1 VTPENAW
8 IYAILPF
15 VTMAV
20 LTVGFIVVFR
30 QRSKTRHAFRTD
42 RGPSS
47 EPPRPWWLRP
57 WAWLVVIAVA
67 VVLAVFVSPWLMAV
81 ALIVVPFAWRARPR
95 RRPTVEPRT
104 NGHAHRD
111 GGAFTAE

>member
-1 VTPENAW
+1 
-8 IYAILPF
+8 
-15 VTMAV
+15 
-20 LTVGFIVVFR
+20 
-30 QRSKTRHAFRTD
+30 
-42 RGPSS
+42 
-47 EPPRPWWLRP
+47 
-57 WAWLVVIAVA
+57 VIAVA

-95 RRPTVEPRT
+95 RRPTVDPRT